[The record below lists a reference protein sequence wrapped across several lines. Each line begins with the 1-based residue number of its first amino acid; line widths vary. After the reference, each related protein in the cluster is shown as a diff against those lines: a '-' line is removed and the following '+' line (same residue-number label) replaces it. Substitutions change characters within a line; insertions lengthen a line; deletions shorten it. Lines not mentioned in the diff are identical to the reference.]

1 MPELAQ
7 WGHSNFM
14 TPAEERIQPTRDKP
28 AKLKYMLISRKFIR
42 VAAMVLMLCISVQAI
57 AFASPA
63 CAHLNT
69 TDQMM
74 ESASCH
80 QDTVAT
86 ENCCEQQCQSC
97 SMLSATV
104 STGDASTSST
114 HAGTNRIVHAAV
126 HFYQHIPLPHFR
138 PPLLT
143 L

>member
-1 MPELAQ
+1 
-7 WGHSNFM
+7 M

-69 TDQMM
+69 PVQMM
-74 ESASCH
+74 ESADCH
-80 QDTVAT
+80 METSAT
-86 ENCCEQQCQSC
+86 ANCCEQQCQNC

-104 STGDASTSST
+104 STTAASTSST
-114 HAGTNRIVHAAV
+114 HAGADRIAHVAV
-126 HFYQHIPLPHFR
+126 HFYQHTPLPHFR